1 MNIYDRKISY
11 CYFRDVENVDKS
23 LYKFVGEQFQPYLE
37 DISRYREKHTA
48 AIIFVLCNLW
58 GELAHIPPEHGGYAI
73 WEEAELSPFI
83 APTRTTQGDCN
94 FSCDGVTFSSA
105 VLWRVMEKSSLSKLY
120 AIHRGLYQNNKRS
133 PSRLLPHWTAIKI
146 LRDEYVKFS
155 NKSYSYDKLRLALS
169 SSSSDTILNKI
180 LTTELVEIKQK
191 IPNRDRRRKGKIASL
206 PLADFMDNEEV
217 TSSASFLGCLRAYT
231 ALISLSLSP
240 LSEVTG
246 NRLREAEIEF
256 SSTELGKKVSP
267 YFVPFVMGNEISK
280 KHIELTRYEGL
291 SFPVKRVFHL
301 LDDGSLSWGR
311 LYGFPSDSL
320 TRWQKLLLQ
329 INGKPTIQIDVKSCI
344 PQIACMLFSDEDN
357 TQDFYSFPSLIK
369 YGIDRDTM
377 KSMFM
382 SLCNSISIKKW
393 ISTQKFHSKQ
403 DNNANNILSC
413 SDYYDIIN
421 EIIVNRPFM
430 KHIICNPIQYKNLI
444 KQESD
449 YMISCMKDIMKNK
462 IPFLYNFDCFIVQYD
477 NYTIN
482 SVLDIMKT
490 QSLYR
495 WNKKINIEKNEY
507 FINQNESFIND
518 DGIVVNF

>member
-1 MNIYDRKISY
+1 MFIYDRKLSY
-11 CYFRDVENVDKS
+11 CYFRDIENVDKS
-23 LYKFVGEQFQPYLE
+23 IYNFVGKQFQPYLKK
-37 DISRYREKHTA
+37 IKRYQEKHYA

-58 GELAHIPPEHGGYAI
+58 EELAHIPPEHGGYSM

-83 APTRTTQGDCN
+83 APTRTTQGGCN
-94 FSCDGVTFSSA
+94 FLCDGVTFSSV
-105 VLWRVMEKSSLSKLY
+105 VLWKVMEESSLSKLY
-120 AIHRGLYQNNKRS
+120 VIHRGKFLNDKRL
-133 PSRLLPHWTAIKI
+133 PARLIPRWTVIKI
-146 LRDEYVKFS
+146 LRDEYVIFS
-155 NKSYSYDKLRLALS
+155 NKSDYYNKWKLTLS

-180 LTTELVEIKQK
+180 CSDLVEIKQK
-191 IPNRDRRRKGKIASL
+191 IPNRDRRKKGKIASL
-206 PLADFMDNEEV
+206 PLADLMDDEEV
-217 TSSASFLGCLRAYT
+217 TSSAAFLTRLRAYT
-231 ALISLSLSP
+231 ASILLSLSS
-240 LSEVTG
+240 LSEVTE
-246 NRLREAEIEF
+246 NRLREVEIEF
-256 SSTELGKKVSP
+256 SSTELGKKV
-267 YFVPFVMGNEISK
+267 VPCFHSFVMENQISRRN
-280 KHIELTRYEGL
+280 IELRKFEGCP
-291 SFPVKRVFHL
+291 FPLKRVFHL
-301 LDDGSLSWGR
+301 QEDGGLSWGR
-311 LYGFPSDSL
+311 IYGFPSDFL

-329 INGKPTIQIDVKSCI
+329 IDGKPTIQIDVKSCI

-357 TQDFYSFPSLIK
+357 TQDFYSFPSLMK
-369 YGIDRDTM
+369 YGIDRDTI

-393 ISTQKFHSKQ
+393 ISTQKFHNKQ
-403 DNNANNILSC
+403 NCNVDNILSI

-421 EIIVNRPFM
+421 EIIVNKPFM
-430 KHIICNPIQYKNLI
+430 KHIICNPVQYKKLI

-482 SVLDIMKT
+482 SVLDIMKA

-495 WNKKINIEKNEY
+495 WNKKINVEKNEY